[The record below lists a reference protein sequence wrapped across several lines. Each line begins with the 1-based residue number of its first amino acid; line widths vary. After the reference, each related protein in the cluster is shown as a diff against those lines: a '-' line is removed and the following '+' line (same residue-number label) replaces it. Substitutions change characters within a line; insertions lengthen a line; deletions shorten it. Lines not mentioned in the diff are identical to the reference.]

1 MLNIVAKLWIIRTWK
16 ICVTLELTLRA
27 MLRLKLV
34 LQLLFVLE
42 MSRIVKAV
50 TFAFYEDTKCT
61 TLVASPFQG
70 VPNPLVAPLNV
81 CTKTF
86 QVNSMPSYF
95 HQWPN
100 NNLIPHNFAGRAHVI
115 LHKTNTMLINISAS
129 NIHILECSLHSNS
142 FRTAYVSHRSVRHSR
157 RTAWLRVFHDHLL
170 ACCYCLDKSGCVN
183 TGLIVHLHVE
193 ISHRENE
200 CLQKIY
206 TLALPIHAVATVVRS
221 NRPKRKNAITS
232 VEQVFRYATKIIC
245 I

>member
-1 MLNIVAKLWIIRTWK
+1 MRNIVAKLWIMCAWK

-100 NNLIPHNFAGRAHVI
+100 NNLIPHNLQDGPTSFYIKPTQCSSTYPHPIYTYSNAACTQTHLEPHTFHIGACV
-115 LHKTNTMLINISAS
+115 TQGAPPGCAS
-129 NIHILECSLHSNS
+129 FMITCSH
-142 FRTAYVSHRSVRHSR
+142 AA
-157 RTAWLRVFHDHLL
+157 TAWTSLGV
-170 ACCYCLDKSGCVN
+170 S
-183 TGLIVHLHVE
+183 
-193 ISHRENE
+193 
-200 CLQKIY
+200 
-206 TLALPIHAVATVVRS
+206 TLALLYIS
-221 NRPKRKNAITS
+221 M
-232 VEQVFRYATKIIC
+232 
-245 I
+245 